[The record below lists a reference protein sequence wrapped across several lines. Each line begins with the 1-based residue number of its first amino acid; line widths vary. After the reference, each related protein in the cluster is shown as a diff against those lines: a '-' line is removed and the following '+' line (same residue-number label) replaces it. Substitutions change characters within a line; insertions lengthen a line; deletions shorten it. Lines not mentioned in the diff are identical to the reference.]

1 MIQRHHHGI
10 RAACASVAAAA
21 ALLCA
26 PAGATV
32 IDFSTLPPSTHS
44 GGESLSQYGYNIAF
58 EEGPVAAFFGLSSAI
73 GTVINPLDPA
83 SCEITACP
91 AGADGNYLAI
101 TNDGAVSFARAEG
114 AGFRLTGLDLAFLAP
129 LGVPDA
135 SYGLLRLFGTELGGN
150 VTAIEL
156 DFPGQNAAGDFL
168 FGAANIAYEFT
179 QLTLSSL
186 TIDACVFN
194 AEGSCINSLLEPASN
209 QAQFAIDN
217 LRFAEVPEPG
227 SLLLLAGSLGALAL
241 QRRRRQL
248 NKGA

>member
-32 IDFSTLPPSTHS
+32 IDFSPLPPSTHT
-44 GGESLSQYGYNIAF
+44 GGESLSQNGYHIAF
-58 EEGPVAAFFGLSSAI
+58 QEGPVAAYYGVSSAI
-73 GTVINPLDPA
+73 GTVVNPLDPS

-91 AGADGNYLAI
+91 AGASGNYLAV
-101 TNDGAVSFARAEG
+101 TNDGAVNFSRAG
-114 AGFRLTGLDLAFLAP
+114 GGFKLAGLDLAFLAP

-135 SYGLLRLFGTELGGN
+135 SYGLLRLFGTELSGK
-150 VTAIEL
+150 VTSIEL

-168 FGAANIAYEFT
+168 FGAATIAREFRL
-179 QLTLSSL
+179 LTLASL
-186 TIDACVFN
+186 TIDACVFDADDN
-194 AEGSCINSLLEPASN
+194 CVNSLLQPASN

-217 LRFAEVPEPG
+217 LRFTEVPEPG
-227 SLLLLAGSLGALAL
+227 SLLLLAGSLGALVL